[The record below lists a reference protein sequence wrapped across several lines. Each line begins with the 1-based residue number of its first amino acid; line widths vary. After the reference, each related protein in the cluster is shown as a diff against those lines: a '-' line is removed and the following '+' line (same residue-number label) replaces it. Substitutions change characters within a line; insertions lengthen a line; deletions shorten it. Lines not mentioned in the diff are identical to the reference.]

1 MRLTARQYAT
11 ALVDLLDKQG
21 SSEAFA
27 GNFLTTLRKN
37 RQERLLPRI
46 LSIAREVWQEKH
58 RESTVIA
65 TVAQTLSPELQTHL
79 ESRLSKELGK
89 KVTIQQ
95 HVDPTVK
102 GGVSLR
108 VGDDLYDGTLRGR
121 LEAFKR
127 QLATEL

>member
-1 MRLTARQYAT
+1 VRLTARQYAT

-127 QLATEL
+127 QLTTEL